1 MQNVKLIIAS
11 IIACVLI
18 GLGLTVYFQS
28 QKIKQ
33 INAELSTAVINEKA
47 YSAENSSLKER
58 TIQFQFT
65 VDQLNNSNDSLIQK
79 LNETRKQLKIKDK
92 NIKELQ
98 YIASKNQ
105 KKDSVIIQHD
115 TLFRD
120 LEFKLDTLLSDEWA
134 HIRLGL
140 EYPGKIVADYGFK
153 NETTI
158 VTSKTKETVDP
169 PKKCWL
175 ARLFQKKHT
184 LITVDVIQA
193 NPYCTNEKERHIQII
208 D

>member
-105 KKDSVIIQHD
+105 KKDSIIIQHD

-120 LEFKLDTLLSDEWA
+120 LEFKLDTLLSD
-134 HIRLGL
+134 
-140 EYPGKIVADYGFK
+140 K
-153 NETTI
+153 
-158 VTSKTKETVDP
+158 
-169 PKKCWL
+169 
-175 ARLFQKKHT
+175 
-184 LITVDVIQA
+184 
-193 NPYCTNEKERHIQII
+193 
-208 D
+208 

>member
-47 YSAENSSLKER
+47 YSSENSSLKER

-92 NIKELQ
+92 DIKELQ

-105 KKDSVIIQHD
+105 KKDSIIIQHD

-120 LEFKLDTLLSDEWA
+120 LEFKLDTLLSDE
-134 HIRLGL
+134 
-140 EYPGKIVADYGFK
+140 
-153 NETTI
+153 
-158 VTSKTKETVDP
+158 
-169 PKKCWL
+169 
-175 ARLFQKKHT
+175 
-184 LITVDVIQA
+184 
-193 NPYCTNEKERHIQII
+193 
-208 D
+208 

>member
-47 YSAENSSLKER
+47 YAAENSSLKER

-65 VDQLNNSNDSLIQK
+65 VDQLNNSNDSLMRK

-98 YIASKNQ
+98 YIASQNQ
-105 KKDSVIIQHD
+105 KKDSIIIQHD

-120 LEFKLDTLLSDEWA
+120 PEFKLDTLLGDEWA

-158 VTSKTKETVDP
+158 VTSKTKETVDS

-193 NPYCTNEKERHIQII
+193 NPYCTNDKERHVQII

>member
-47 YSAENSSLKER
+47 YAADNSSLKER

-98 YIASKNQ
+98 YIASQNQ
-105 KKDSVIIQHD
+105 KKDSIIIQHD

-193 NPYCTNEKERHIQII
+193 NPYCTNEKERHVQII